1 MTEPRLKTK
10 IQVMAAVRL
19 CAAHAI
25 PIVVARRGDEDA
37 GTILIKL
44 NQRDRGFTVLAQ
56 TRTGLGD
63 LAWLRA
69 TGEAPVDEAT
79 ADAYITR
86 QVQRDPDLWVV
97 EIEDREG
104 RPVFAGRIL

>member
-10 IQVMAAVRL
+10 LQVLAAVRL
-19 CAAHAI
+19 CAVQAI

-37 GTILIKL
+37 GTILIKVNRL
-44 NQRDRGFTVLAQ
+44 EHGFMVLAQ
-56 TRTGLGD
+56 TRTGTGD

-69 TGEAPVDEAT
+69 TGEASVDEAT
-79 ADAYITR
+79 ADAYIER
-86 QVQRDPDLWVV
+86 QIKRDPDLWVV

-104 RPVFAGRIL
+104 RQIFAGQVL

>member
-1 MTEPRLKTK
+1 MEPRLKTK

-19 CAAHAI
+19 CDMQAV
-25 PIVVARRGDEDA
+25 PITIARRGDDDA
-37 GTILIKL
+37 GTILLKL
-44 NQRDRGFTVLAQ
+44 NQREKGFMVLAQ
-56 TRTGLGD
+56 TRTGGGD

-69 TGEAPVDEAT
+69 TGAEPVDEAT
-79 ADAYITR
+79 ADAYIAR

-104 RPVFAGRIL
+104 RPFFAGRIL